1 MFSRFQSNLV
11 NKIDDKSDVQK
22 LIPISDD
29 QNGTDNSV
37 SNRHDGQ
44 SSGHSYI
51 VILFILLLITLFI
64 VFIVDGYFELA
75 ILLKLTKILSS
86 QTSLN
91 YICKTYISYGFVH
104 RDNEAIS
111 TNVTVDDI
119 FRHESESPEIFLVKL
134 PKFDKSVKKPEKCS
148 HYSCFDLYRCGLI
161 NYNPFDL
168 PKQLKNNVPQ
178 ERIKI
183 FVYPSYK
190 FVMNDN
196 QIINISHSLEYQRI
210 LRAIVTSPYY
220 TNKPHEACL
229 FIPNVDTLNSEEIDR
244 SVLNKILWSLPYFQQ
259 TNGTN
264 HLIFVMINQKY
275 HLKRNWLPNFP
286 QIMIASGMFTDRNYR
301 LNFDIAT
308 PVYSLFAQLYE
319 SWPNLKPYEFD
330 VSKLMQQKR
339 KWTIVS
345 TQMSVIS
352 EQNQKSL
359 LRLESF
365 YSNRMILFG
374 FDCSLSVKVI
384 KSNKLPFWQYRNE
397 SSKHIWRSYKKTIIC
412 NNDRHIYQRYLDVLH
427 DSQYCLIMP
436 SASVPTGPLLTDILM
451 SGCIPVIVDD
461 NYVLPFQERID
472 WTTISLRIRERS
484 LNNLFEIIDS
494 LSSTGRLQQLRLNA
508 LNVWNRFFRNVENIA
523 LTTLDI
529 INERVYPKPRNIQ
542 STFADKFQELTPL
555 SYDYFAKGFN
565 YISPK
570 NLNLISDGFTAVIL
584 TYNRLDSL
592 FHVVSSISRV
602 PGCQKILIVWNNQNE
617 RPPLNDQ
624 WAPFSMPIQ
633 VIQTNQNKLSN
644 RFFPYASIETEA
656 IFAID
661 DDITMLNPDEIEFSY
676 QTWREFPDRIVGFPS
691 RLHLWNNLTESWT
704 YDSEWKNKIS
714 LILTGAAF
722 YHHYYNY
729 LYTYVMPE
737 TIRKWVDDNMN
748 CEDIAMNFLVSNV
761 TGKAPIKVTPRKKF
775 KCPECS
781 KANSL
786 STDVVHHLQ
795 LRSRCID
802 HFSKIYRMMPLKAV
816 EFRSDPVLFRD
827 NIPEKFKHFS
837 LIGNL

>member
-1 MFSRFQSNLV
+1 MFSRFQFNLTR
-11 NKIDDKSDVQK
+11 KDDDKSDVQK
-22 LIPISDD
+22 LITINDNQNNDD
-29 QNGTDNSV
+29 NAL
-37 SNRHDGQ
+37 SNHHDGQ
-44 SSGHSYI
+44 SCGHSWT
-51 VILFILLLITLFI
+51 VILFIFLLITSLI
-64 VFIVDGYFELA
+64 VFIIDGYFELA
-75 ILLKLTKILSS
+75 ILLKITKILSS
-86 QTSLN
+86 QSSLN

-104 RDNEAIS
+104 KDNEAILA
-111 TNVTVDDI
+111 NVTVEDI
-119 FRHESESPEIFLVKL
+119 FRLETESPEIFLKL
-134 PKFDKSVKKPEKCS
+134 PILDKVVKNPEKCS

-161 NYNPFDL
+161 NYNPSDI

-178 ERIKI
+178 ERIKV
-183 FVYPSYK
+183 FVYPNYK
-190 FVMNDN
+190 FVVKNDN
-196 QIINISHSLEYQRI
+196 QSINISQSLEYQRI
-210 LRAIVTSPYY
+210 LRAIVSSPYY
-220 TNKPHEACL
+220 TNKPNEACL
-229 FIPNVDTLNSEEIDR
+229 FIPNVDTLNFDEIDR
-244 SVLNKILWSLPYFQQ
+244 SIIENILWSLPYFRQ

-264 HLIFVMINQKY
+264 HLIFVMLNQKA
-275 HLKRNWLPNFP
+275 HSKRNWLPNFP

-319 SWPNLKPYEFD
+319 SWPNLKQYEFD
-330 VSKLMQQKR
+330 VSRLMHRKR

-352 EQNQKSL
+352 KPNQKSL

-374 FDCSLSVKVI
+374 FDCSNSVKFI
-384 KSNKLPFWQYRNE
+384 KSNKLPFWSYRNE
-397 SSKHIWRSYKKTIIC
+397 SSKHILRSYERTIVC
-412 NNDRHIYQRYLDVLH
+412 NNDRQIHQRYLDVLH
-427 DSQYCLIMP
+427 DAQYCLIMP
-436 SASVPTGPLLTDILM
+436 STAVSTGPLLADILM

-484 LNNLFEIIDS
+484 LNNLLEIIDS

-508 LNVWNRFFRNVENIA
+508 LNVWNRFFRNIENIA

-542 STFADKFQELTPL
+542 STFDDKFQELTPL

-565 YISPK
+565 YINPK

-584 TYNRLDSL
+584 TYNRLNSL
-592 FHVVSSISRV
+592 FHVVSSITRV
-602 PGCQKILIVWNNQNE
+602 PSCQKILIIWNNQAE

-624 WAPFSMPIQ
+624 WKPFSMPIQ
-633 VIQTNQNKLSN
+633 VIQTNKNKLSN

-661 DDITMLNPDEIEFSY
+661 DDITMLNSDEIEFSY

-691 RLHLWNNLTESWT
+691 RLHLWNNLTNSWT

-729 LYTYVMPE
+729 LYTYVMSE

-748 CEDIAMNFLVSNV
+748 CEDIAMNFLVSNI

-786 STDVVHHLQ
+786 SADVVRHLQ

-802 HFSKIYRMMPLKAV
+802 HFSKIYRMMPLKSV
-816 EFRSDPVLFRD
+816 EFR
-827 NIPEKFKHFS
+827 
-837 LIGNL
+837 

>member
-1 MFSRFQSNLV
+1 MFSRFQFNLTR
-11 NKIDDKSDVQK
+11 KDDDKSDVQK
-22 LIPISDD
+22 LITINDNQNNDD
-29 QNGTDNSV
+29 NAL
-37 SNRHDGQ
+37 SNHHDGQ
-44 SSGHSYI
+44 SCGHSWTF
-51 VILFILLLITLFI
+51 ILFIFLLITSLI
-64 VFIVDGYFELA
+64 VFIIDGYFELA
-75 ILLKLTKILSS
+75 ILLKITKILSS
-86 QTSLN
+86 QSSLN

-104 RDNEAIS
+104 KDNEAILA
-111 TNVTVDDI
+111 NVTVEDI
-119 FRHESESPEIFLVKL
+119 FRLETESPEIFLKL
-134 PKFDKSVKKPEKCS
+134 PILDKVVKNPEKCS

-161 NYNPFDL
+161 NYNPSDI

-178 ERIKI
+178 ERIKV
-183 FVYPSYK
+183 FVYPNYK
-190 FVMNDN
+190 FVVKNDN
-196 QIINISHSLEYQRI
+196 QSINISQSLEYQRI
-210 LRAIVTSPYY
+210 LRAIVSSPYY
-220 TNKPHEACL
+220 TNKPNEACL
-229 FIPNVDTLNSEEIDR
+229 FIPNVDTLNFDEIDR
-244 SVLNKILWSLPYFQQ
+244 SIIENILWSLPYFRQ

-264 HLIFVMINQKY
+264 HLIFVMLNQKA
-275 HLKRNWLPNFP
+275 HSKRNWLPNFP

-319 SWPNLKPYEFD
+319 SWPNLKQYEFD
-330 VSKLMQQKR
+330 VSRLMHRKR

-352 EQNQKSL
+352 KPNQKSL

-374 FDCSLSVKVI
+374 FDCSNSVKFI
-384 KSNKLPFWQYRNE
+384 KSNKLPFWSYRNE
-397 SSKHIWRSYKKTIIC
+397 SSKHILRSYERTIVC
-412 NNDRHIYQRYLDVLH
+412 NNDRQIHQRYLDVLH
-427 DSQYCLIMP
+427 DAQYCLIMP
-436 SASVPTGPLLTDILM
+436 STAVSTGPLLADILM

-484 LNNLFEIIDS
+484 LNNLLEIIDS

-508 LNVWNRFFRNVENIA
+508 LNVWNRFFRNIENIA

-542 STFADKFQELTPL
+542 STFDDKFQELTPL

-565 YISPK
+565 YINPK

-584 TYNRLDSL
+584 TYNRLNSL
-592 FHVVSSISRV
+592 FHVVSSITRV
-602 PGCQKILIVWNNQNE
+602 PSCQKILIIWNNQAE

-624 WAPFSMPIQ
+624 WKPFSMPIQ
-633 VIQTNQNKLSN
+633 VIQTNKNKLSN

-661 DDITMLNPDEIEFSY
+661 DDITMLNSDEIEFSY

-691 RLHLWNNLTESWT
+691 RLHLWNNLTNSWT

-729 LYTYVMPE
+729 LYTYVMSE

-748 CEDIAMNFLVSNV
+748 CEDIAMNFLVSNI

-786 STDVVHHLQ
+786 SADVVRHLQ

-802 HFSKIYRMMPLKAV
+802 HFSKIYRMMPLKSV
-816 EFRSDPVLFRD
+816 EFR
-827 NIPEKFKHFS
+827 
-837 LIGNL
+837 